1 MSLKQTITDDM
12 KAAMRAKETQR
23 LSTIRL
29 LLAAMKQREVD
40 ERVELTDADVVA
52 IVEKEIK
59 KRRDSVAQYQQAGRA
74 DLADVESAEIA
85 ILSGYLPKQLS
96 EAEVAAALDQAIT
109 ETGAQGAKDM
119 GKVMGLLKTRLAGKT
134 DMGRLSGLVKARLQG

>member
-12 KAAMRAKETQR
+12 KAAMRAKDTAR

-40 ERVELTDADVVA
+40 ERIELTDADVLG

-59 KRRDSVAQYQQAGRA
+59 KRRDSVAQYTQAGRT
-74 DLADVESAEIA
+74 DLAENENAEIVV
-85 ILSGYLPKQLS
+85 LSGYLPQQLS
-96 EAEVAAALDQAIT
+96 EAEVAAELDRAIT
-109 ETGAQGAKDM
+109 ESGAQGAKDM
-119 GKVMGLLKTRLAGKT
+119 GKVMGLLKSRLAGRT
-134 DMGRLSGLVKARLQG
+134 DMGKLSGLVKARLQG